1 MNNSA
6 KTILLII
13 GLVMTP
19 FLSTSQLSANQ
30 LPIKQTDVDKNEFP
44 TAVLADYVLGCMVA
58 NGNTMT
64 SLHQCSCSIDFIKS
78 RMAYAEFEKAQTIM
92 QVQLDQGQRGI
103 FYRDSNWAKQQ
114 IDRLK
119 GLQAEST
126 LRCF

>member
-1 MNNSA
+1 MNNRA

-13 GLVMTP
+13 GLVMAP

-30 LPIKQTDVDKNEFP
+30 LPNKQTDVDKNEFP

-114 IDRLK
+114 IERLK